1 MRAGNVIGGG
11 DWSEDRI
18 IPDCIRSLEAGKTIG
33 VRNPRAVRPWQFVLE
48 PLGGYLL
55 LGAVMGTDPDRYGGP
70 WNFGPDS
77 SSTVTV
83 GELTGL
89 VVDAWGSGS
98 WESTATGHEAHEAG
112 LLALDIS
119 KARYTLGWR
128 PSLTV
133 QMRSQ

>member
-1 MRAGNVIGGG
+1 M
-11 DWSEDRI
+11 
-18 IPDCIRSLEAGKTIG
+18 
-33 VRNPRAVRPWQFVLE
+33 LE

-98 WESTATGHEAHEAG
+98 WESTATGRETHEAG

-128 PSLTV
+128 PSLTIADAV
-133 QMRSQ
+133 AMTVEWYAACVKGAGAAPICEKQIRAYMERMSHS